1 MPYSFLGI
9 FFLAFFFYGSFEITS
24 SKFAPNITRDGT
36 LDKRGPFPFSITNSE
51 TSIYVGFGTKV
62 DDACVD
68 VCVLVLGVLGIAKVE
83 EK

>member
-1 MPYSFLGI
+1 L
-9 FFLAFFFYGSFEITS
+9 EITS

-36 LDKRGPFPFSITNSE
+36 RGPFPFSNSG
-51 TSIYVGFGTKV
+51 TSIYVGFGAKV
-62 DDACVD
+62 DDACVN